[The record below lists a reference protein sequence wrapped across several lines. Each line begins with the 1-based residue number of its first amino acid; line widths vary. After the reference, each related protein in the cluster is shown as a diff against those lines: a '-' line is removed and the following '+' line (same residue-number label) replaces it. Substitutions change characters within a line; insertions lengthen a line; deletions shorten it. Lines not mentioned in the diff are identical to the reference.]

1 VKLYGRANQG
11 KASLLRVVTPTE
23 MAQIDKKAI
32 EKESIPG
39 LTLMDRA
46 GELVAQAA
54 REMLG
59 SIARPGSGRDG
70 AWRVAVWCGKGNNG
84 GDGLVAARLLAGA
97 GVEVDVFLLGHPK
110 ELSGDAVVNFELL
123 IKLDVKH
130 IEVTDGGRLRDFRKA
145 YPPYDLIIDAIFGTG
160 FKGDVEGVF
169 AGAIEAINSSG
180 SIVLSVDIPSGVAGD
195 TGAVSEPA
203 VKATRTL
210 TFAYPKV
217 GLVQYPG
224 ADLVGEMEVADI
236 GIPPHIAN
244 DVATSRVYLTT
255 LEEAEALLPGR
266 DADAHKR
273 QCGSVLVVGGSPG
286 LTGAAALASL
296 AALRSGAGLVTLAVP
311 EGVHDILEVKLTEV
325 MTRPLPQ
332 GREGTLSIKAAG
344 VISELSEGFDIVAV
358 GPGLSTGGEVA
369 KVVSELVRTLEVPL
383 LLDADGLNAMIGQT
397 ALFAQRQSPL
407 ILTPHPGEMA
417 RLIEKSAA
425 EVQADR
431 IGTAREGAEKWS
443 SVVVLKGAGTLVASS
458 GGTVKVNTTGN
469 PGMATAGMGDVLSGC
484 IASFVGQG
492 LSAFDA
498 AVVGVYYHG
507 HAADLVA
514 QMDGMVGMLAGDVIR
529 YLPLALRRLGQ

>member
-1 VKLYGRANQG
+1 M
-11 KASLLRVVTPTE
+11 RVVTPAE
-23 MAQIDKKAI
+23 MAEIDKAAI

-39 LTLMDRA
+39 LTLMERA
-46 GELVAQAA
+46 GERVAEAA

-59 SIARPGSGRDG
+59 GVGRPGGGRDG
-70 AWRVAVWCGKGNNG
+70 TWRVAIWCGKGNNG
-84 GDGLVAARLLAGA
+84 GDGLVAARHLAKA
-97 GVEVDVFLLGHPK
+97 GIDVEVFLLGHPR

-123 IKLDVKH
+123 TKLDVKR
-130 IEVTDGGRLRDFRKA
+130 IEVTEREDVRNFTKV

-160 FKGDVEGVF
+160 FKGAVEGVF
-169 AGAIEAINSSG
+169 ADAVEVINSSG
-180 SIVLSVDIPSGVAGD
+180 IQVLSVDIPSGVAGD

-203 VKATRTL
+203 VRAQKTV

-224 ADLVGEMEVADI
+224 ADLVGETEVADI
-236 GIPPHIAN
+236 GIPPHIVK
-244 DVATSRVYLTT
+244 DVAASRVYMTT
-255 LEEAEALLPGR
+255 IEEAEALLPGR
-266 DADAHKR
+266 APDAHKR

-286 LTGAAALASL
+286 LTGAAALAAR

-325 MTRPLPQ
+325 MTHPLPQ
-332 GREGTLSIKAAG
+332 GKEGTLSLKAAG
-344 VISELSEGFDIVAV
+344 VIAELSEGFDVIAV
-358 GPGLSTGGEVA
+358 GPGLSTKGEVA
-369 KVVSELVRTLEVPL
+369 KVVSELVKTIELPL
-383 LLDADGLNAMIGQT
+383 LLDADGLNAMVGQT
-397 ALFAQRQSPL
+397 ELLAERQAPL

-417 RLIEKSAA
+417 RLTGKSTA

-431 IGTAREGAEKWS
+431 IGTARDGAEKWS
-443 SVVVLKGAGTLVASS
+443 SVVVLKGAGALVAAP

-469 PGMATAGMGDVLSGC
+469 PGMATAGMGDVLTGC

-498 AVVGVYYHG
+498 SVVGVYYHG
-507 HAADLVA
+507 HAADLAA

-529 YLPLALRRLGQ
+529 HLPLALRRLGQ